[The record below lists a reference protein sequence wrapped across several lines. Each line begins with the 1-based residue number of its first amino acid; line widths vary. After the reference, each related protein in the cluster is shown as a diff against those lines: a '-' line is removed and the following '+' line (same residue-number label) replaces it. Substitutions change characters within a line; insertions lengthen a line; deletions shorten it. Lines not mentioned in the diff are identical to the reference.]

1 MTSPRRPEQPA
12 SDGAGLNRYVHRLPE
27 IYMGYK
33 LRRWLAEALPD
44 GLSSGERLV
53 ALEIADQAHEDTR
66 RAYGLN
72 LMDAIVR
79 RTGLSDPKQVG
90 KILGKL
96 AAAGVELRVP
106 ATDKAGQV
114 IKDKQGRTV
123 YACRGHMLEFRIPQP
138 GESPTL
144 KVPRAEDLNDPKV
157 PLAGEL
163 SDPQEEKGP
172 PPGPERS
179 PARGTKVPLAGHPT
193 SHLSSETSLSGR
205 VGPDADVSRAPTIER
220 EIIED
225 EDGRADPE
233 NAAAPP
239 PVETIV
245 SAWTE
250 AYGGTP
256 PALAPNAVRR
266 DARKLLAKGLDPDLL
281 RLAAADMARHGWKNL
296 AQHLEHFT
304 PPAPA
309 GHAPNTAADCPWC
322 DPFGWYETDT
332 GRSARCTHPEHPPAG
347 HPAADT
353 RSAA

>member
-1 MTSPRRPEQPA
+1 
-12 SDGAGLNRYVHRLPE
+12 
-27 IYMGYK
+27 MGYK

-72 LMDAIVR
+72 LMDVIVR
-79 RTGLSDPKQVG
+79 RTGLADPKQVG

-96 AAAGVELRVP
+96 AAAGVELRMP

-114 IKDKQGRTV
+114 IKDKQGKTV

-144 KVPRAEDLNDPKV
+144 KVPQAEDLNDPKV
-157 PLAGEL
+157 PQAGEL
-163 SDPQEEKGP
+163 NDPQEEKGP

-193 SHLSSETSLSGR
+193 SHISSDISLSGR
-205 VGPDADVSRAPTIER
+205 VESDADVPHAPTTER
-220 EIIED
+220 EIID
-225 EDGRADPE
+225 EESERATPQA
-233 NAAAPP
+233 AAAPS
-239 PVETIV
+239 PVEAIV

-250 AYGGTP
+250 AYNGTP

-266 DARKLLAKGLDPDLL
+266 DARKLVAKGLDPDLL

-296 AQHLEHFT
+296 AQHLEHFK
-304 PPAPA
+304 APA
-309 GHAPNTAADCPWC
+309 DPRTPGTAAQTKPKCPWC
-322 DPFGWYETDT
+322 DDFSWYEHVN
-332 GRSARCTHPEHPPAG
+332 GRGGVRCAHPKDPPPG
-347 HPAADT
+347 HPAANQ